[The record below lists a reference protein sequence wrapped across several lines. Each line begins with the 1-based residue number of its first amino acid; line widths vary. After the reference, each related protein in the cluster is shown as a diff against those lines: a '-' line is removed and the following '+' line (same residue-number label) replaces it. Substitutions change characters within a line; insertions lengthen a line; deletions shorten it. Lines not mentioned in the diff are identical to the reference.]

1 MSTDEST
8 DVPRRPITRREFVIL
23 GGAGAGA
30 LAFGG
35 LTARVA
41 TGQEEAGGAFSYLGH
56 NVVVRWRNGHPL
68 LWIDGEPLVVVD
80 TNGTYRAA
88 GYAFDWA
95 STPKDLAKKVI
106 DNRNLLKRGR

>member
-1 MSTDEST
+1 MSMQENTDRSQ
-8 DVPRRPITRREFVIL
+8 RPLSRREFLVL

-35 LTARVA
+35 YAARMA
-41 TGQEEAGGAFSYLGH
+41 AGQEAGITFTYGGH
-56 NVVVRWRNGHPL
+56 QVIISWRNGHPL
-68 LWIDGEPLVVVD
+68 LSIDGKQVVVVD

-95 STPKDLAKKVI
+95 STPAALAKKLI
-106 DNRNLLKRGR
+106 DSMNLLKKGR